1 MKSADVL
8 RGIAALIPRARAGD
22 LNAFC
27 ALCVRDDTGR
37 PLDMAP
43 IHVAMSACVD
53 QAWKEGKYAGVLG
66 PWRHGKSR
74 SLIIGRAALEVGLN
88 HNVRIR
94 IICADDREA
103 VLRVSAV
110 RRLIESPR
118 YQRIFPDVKPL
129 EGEWLKQQFI
139 VQRLSGGVDP
149 TVAAAGVFAA
159 EAGGGHDIIM
169 IDDVVTYQNAYLSP
183 ATRGAVYET
192 LSAVWLRRIDPGT
205 RVIAVG
211 TAWHYDDAYHRLRR
225 DQQNLWKWL
234 IIRIGPDFTR
244 LVCSVD

>member
-1 MKSADVL
+1 MKASGVL
-8 RGIAALIPRARAGD
+8 DGLAALIPRARAGD
-22 LNAFC
+22 LDAFC

-37 PLDMAP
+37 TLDMAP
-43 IHVAMSACVD
+43 IHRTMTAFVRSA
-53 QAWKEGKYAGVLG
+53 WGRGKYAGVLG

-74 SLIIGRAALEVGLN
+74 SLVIGLAALEVGMN
-88 HNVRIR
+88 QNVRIR

-118 YQRIFPDVKPL
+118 YRRVFPAVRPM

-139 VQRLSGGVDP
+139 VERSSGGVDP

-159 EAGGGHDIIM
+159 EAGGGHDVIM

-183 ATRGAVYET
+183 SAREAVYNT
-192 LSAVWLRRIDPGT
+192 LTSVWLRRIDPGT
-205 RVIAVG
+205 RVVAVG
-211 TAWHYDDAYHRLRR
+211 TAWHHDDATHRLRR
-225 DQQNLWKWL
+225 EQANQWAWL
-234 IIRIGPDFTR
+234 IIRIGPDFR
-244 LVCSVD
+244 SLVCSVD